1 MPGAT
6 APTPAPTPRSN
17 GVPTPPS
24 KVEETR
30 PAEQILGE
38 ALAHQMTQVAL
49 VDLRVLENARAE
61 DYLIAAALLTAAA
74 DKVPDNQDILR
85 LAIDAA
91 AQSGENALVQKLN
104 RRLVTLEPND
114 TRAQLTLIAGKISA
128 AQTAE
133 ARLALYDAFLGP
145 RGESIDPSVRSRLAL
160 DSALLLR
167 EKGDADGFVKRLGM
181 ATSLDQTN
189 KEAAALACSFYAS
202 RVQDPSGQFEMLV
215 NLLKADPLD
224 HQTNLA
230 IGKHLAQYGAHRGA
244 LRFYRNFSAIRE
256 RTFQPL
262 DPSLL
267 SQQYSQQ
274 WLVEGPEV
282 VYKDLWEKIDKPRRI
297 LRSQREDAAKE
308 GKAMD
313 RLPDPT
319 KIRLSFE
326 LSQVLAAAALAA
338 GKPDVCDAAL
348 QDMAKTVN
356 DIKIEIDTPNMR
368 HSGLSEQELKDEY
381 KLWQRE
387 TTFTALCLGRLL
399 TEIEPELE
407 AIKADP
413 GTSPDSLEI
422 IELWR
427 AVRRK
432 DASAKPRLEALAVED
447 PFACLALGQLAED
460 AGNNQEAATRYAA
473 AYSLTPGTI
482 TGAWARTKASQ
493 AAGVPLPITDLSRA
507 MEAQATG
514 VPQWMDEM
522 IERPSSFQSL
532 SISPTATRFDPLSP
546 VRLTVRIRN
555 MSPIPLALGADAAL
569 NSRILLVPRIS
580 RGSDLLVDQTV
591 PEVIK
596 VDRRLRLAPREEL
609 VANVWAEPGFGGW
622 LLTFLAGDRLREG
635 WRAMQGFIVGESRV
649 PGPGVFSTTVEIEPV
664 FRSSI
669 PQPDMTQEQ
678 LLEAIANAQTAELLN
693 TLSLARVRMMQSNP
707 TGKLRAE
714 DAQAIAAALIDR
726 YRKGDP
732 TIRSLMLTSLPTGR
746 MALGMKAFDR
756 AIRDEADTD
765 PQVLLLR
772 LVTRADEPDDP
783 TFALAAAS
791 SHPRLPTLA
800 GLLRDRLKTTSRSYS
815 RMLEPKRP
823 GTLNTPAK

>member
-1 MPGAT
+1 M
-6 APTPAPTPRSN
+6 
-17 GVPTPPS
+17 
-24 KVEETR
+24 
-30 PAEQILGE
+30 
-38 ALAHQMTQVAL
+38 AL

-61 DYLIAAALLTAAA
+61 DYLVAAALLTAAA
-74 DKVPDNQDILR
+74 DKVPDDQDILR

-91 AQSGENALVQKLN
+91 AQSGDNALVQKLN

-145 RGESIDPSVRSRLAL
+145 RGDSIDPSVRSRLSL

-167 EKGDADGFVKRLGM
+167 ETGDADGFVKRLGM
-181 ATSLDQTN
+181 ATSLDPTN
-189 KEAAALACSFYAS
+189 KEAAALACSFYVS
-202 RVQDPSGQFEMLV
+202 RVNDPSGEFEMLV

-224 HQTNLA
+224 HQTNLM
-230 IGKHLAQYGAHRGA
+230 IGKHLSKYGAHKGS

-267 SQQYSQQ
+267 SEQYAQQ
-274 WLVEGPEV
+274 WLCEGPEV

-297 LRSQREDAAKE
+297 LRSQREDAAKD
-308 GKAMD
+308 GKSLD
-313 RLPDPT
+313 RLPDPA

-338 GKPDVCDAAL
+338 GKPEICDGAL

-356 DIKIEIDTPNMR
+356 DIKTEIDTPNMR
-368 HSGLSEQELKDEY
+368 HSGLSEAELKDEY
-381 KLWQRE
+381 ALWRRE
-387 TTFTALCLGRLL
+387 TAFTALCLGRLL
-399 TEIEPELE
+399 VEIEPELE
-407 AIKADP
+407 GVKADP
-413 GTSPDSLEI
+413 ATPPESLEI

-432 DASAKPRLEALAVED
+432 DASVKPRLEALASED

-460 AGNNQEAATRYAA
+460 AGDKQEAATRYAA
-473 AYSLTPGTI
+473 AYALAPGTI
-482 TGAWARTKASQ
+482 TGAWGRTKAAQ
-493 AAGVPLPITDLSRA
+493 AAGTPLPTTELSRA
-507 MEAQATG
+507 LEAQAAG

-522 IERPSSFQSL
+522 ILRPSSFQSL
-532 SISPTATRFDPLSP
+532 SITPTAERFDTQTP
-546 VRLTVRIRN
+546 VRMTVRIRN

-580 RGSDLLVDQTV
+580 RGSDLLMDQTV

-596 VDRRLRLAPREEL
+596 VDRRLRLLPREEL
-609 VANVWAEPGFGGW
+609 VATVWAEPGFGGW

-635 WRAMQGFIVGESRV
+635 WRAMQGFVVGESRV
-649 PGPGVFSTTVEIEPV
+649 PGPGVFSTTVEIDPV
-664 FRSSI
+664 YRSCL
-669 PQPDMTQEQ
+669 PQPDLSQEH
-678 LLEAIANAQTAELLN
+678 LIEAIANAQTAELIN
-693 TLSLARVRMMQSNP
+693 TLALARIRMMQSNP
-707 TGKLRAE
+707 SGKLRAE

-726 YRKGDP
+726 YRKSDA
-732 TIRSLMLTSLPTGR
+732 TIRALMLTSLPTGR

-765 PQVLLLR
+765 PLVLLLR
-772 LVTRADEPDDP
+772 LVTRGDEPDDP
-783 TFALAAAS
+783 TFALAMAS
-791 SHPRLPTLA
+791 KNPRLPTLA
-800 GLLRDRLKTTSRSYS
+800 GVMRDRLKTTSRSYS